1 MEIRDLMTRNFEVVS
16 RDAHVKEAAIKMR
29 DLDVSLLPVCD
40 GATLIGVITIRDI
53 ALRLAAEGYDAML
66 TQVGEIM
73 TRDLTYCYEDQAV
86 DEAANVMESF
96 QIDRLPVL
104 DRERRIVGIISR
116 GDIVGRAAARPVG
129 GASEIAVLPA
139 DYAVASAGRR

>member
-1 MEIRDLMTRNFEVVS
+1 MEIRDLMSRNFEVVA

-116 GDIVGRAAARPVG
+116 SDIVGRAAARPVG